1 MPQLTENKQNEP
13 ILIANFEPTAC
24 ADKSAQKVEVQTRL
38 HCTGEPAQKAE
49 VRRFQSEMP
58 TEPLAES
65 TDLRL
70 ARLRITIPALLYRA
84 SVNTQS
90 AKEKPMRK
98 VFLVFTFCCALSS
111 ATLAQYGKPEQP
123 ADTSQ
128 AAKPDFSMT
137 ASYIEACSCDMFC
150 PCYFNSHSTMHGD
163 MQFCRANLVLKVDTG
178 YYKSTKLDGA
188 KVWVSTDLGSDWSTG
203 KDSWVVMTFDPSDT
217 PEQKAA
223 LSDILGQ
230 LYPFKWEKAA
240 TDTVAFSWNV
250 DETTGVAHAKMS
262 NGKGEVV
269 LERVAGTNPKQEV
282 VIPNL
287 QYWQA
292 QSNNGFRMW
301 KTKEE
306 NYSGQGHDFDY
317 KGTNGFLI
325 TITFSGKATAN
336 PAD

>member
-1 MPQLTENKQNEP
+1 MNQLLTQVIQRKRSK
-13 ILIANFEPTAC
+13 F
-24 ADKSAQKVEVQTRL
+24 KSEGDDFAQVKLRKRWKFNSERDD
-38 HCTGEPAQKAE
+38 
-49 VRRFQSEMP
+49 FQSEMP
-58 TEPLAES
+58 IELLSEYIG
-65 TDLRL
+65 LRL
-70 ARLRITIPALLYRA
+70 ARFRITIPGLFYRA
-84 SVNTQS
+84 PAYIQS

-98 VFLVFTFCCALSS
+98 VFLLFTLCCALSS
-111 ATLAQYGKPEQP
+111 ATLAQYGKP
-123 ADTSQ
+123 ADASQ
-128 AAKPDFSMT
+128 GAKPDFSMT

-150 PCYFNSHSTMHGD
+150 PCYFNNHSTMHMD
-163 MQFCRANLVLKVDTG
+163 KQFCRANLVLKVDTG

-223 LSDILGQ
+223 LGDILGQ

-240 TDTVAFSWNV
+240 MDTQAFSWNV
-250 DETTGVAHAKMS
+250 DEKTGVAHAKMS
-262 NGKGEVV
+262 NGKGEVI
-269 LERVAGTNPKQEV
+269 LERVAGTKPDQEV

-287 QYWQA
+287 QYWEA

-306 NYSGQGHDFDY
+306 SYSGQGHEFDY

-325 TITFSGKATAN
+325 TITFSGKATAQ